1 MTFFL
6 RLFLLYLLFSACCS
20 CENRSVIP
28 LTKKHSFLD
37 TIIANGAKV
46 TYQFKE
52 KDSLCFMTVSLN
64 QKATRTDRFYYTKND
79 MRMIPKVM
87 YVGNNELFFICGS
100 GFTYRNVFRYFVS
113 ENKLKKTETPFD
125 HLADQATI
133 HSYFPYLKG
142 NHVCVLVQD
151 KEGHFK
157 TVDTQKEVTLGK
169 SSEITVTNDEIWIQ
183 QVREKDVKIHFKHLL
198 FKTKSNEKK

>member
-1 MTFFL
+1 M
-6 RLFLLYLLFSACCS
+6 
-20 CENRSVIP
+20 
-28 LTKKHSFLD
+28 D
-37 TIIANGAKV
+37 TILANGAKV
-46 TYQFKE
+46 TYEFKE
-52 KDSLCFMTVSLN
+52 KDSLCFMTVTLK
-64 QKATRTDRFYYTKND
+64 QKATRTDRFYYDKND
-79 MRMIPKVM
+79 LRMIPKVL
-87 YVGNNELFFICGS
+87 YVGNDELFFICGS
-100 GFTYRNVFRYFVS
+100 GFTFRNVFRYFVAA
-113 ENKLKKTETPFD
+113 NKLEKTETSFD
-125 HLADQATI
+125 HLVVQDTI

-142 NHVCVLVQD
+142 NHLCVLVQD

>member
-6 RLFLLYLLFSACCS
+6 RLFLLYGLFSACCS

-28 LTKKHSFLD
+28 ITKKHSFLD
-37 TIIANGAKV
+37 TILANGAKV
-46 TYQFKE
+46 MYQFNE
-52 KDSLCFMTVSLN
+52 KDSLCFMTVTLN
-64 QKATRTDRFYYTKND
+64 QKATRTDQFYYTKND
-79 MRMIPKVM
+79 LRMVPKVM
-87 YVGNNELFFICGS
+87 YAGNNELFFLCGS
-100 GFTYRNVFRYFVS
+100 GFTYRNVFRYFVA
-113 ENKLKKTETPFD
+113 ENKLKKTETPFN
-125 HLADQATI
+125 HLAIQDSI

-142 NHVCVLVQD
+142 NHLCVLVQD

-157 TVDTQKEVTLGK
+157 TVDTQKEVILGK